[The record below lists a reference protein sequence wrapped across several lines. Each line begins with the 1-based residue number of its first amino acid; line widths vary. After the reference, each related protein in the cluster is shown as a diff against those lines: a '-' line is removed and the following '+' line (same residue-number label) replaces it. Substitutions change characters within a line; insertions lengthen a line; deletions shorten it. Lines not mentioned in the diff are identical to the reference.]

1 MPPPTTPDTH
11 PAWSGPACIGHN
23 RNTMTL
29 FNVPTGRRRQ
39 CHPPYR
45 VFIYVRNYYDFYR

>member
-1 MPPPTTPDTH
+1 MSDTH
-11 PAWSGPACIGHN
+11 PARSGPAGSGHN